1 MMKRLLSI
9 GAILLIINASPVLAH
24 HPAADI
30 VDEEIYENIDSMV
43 ADTPHADLTFDEM
56 GGGMTETTITYDSL
70 SDFESMIARDDLLEY
85 VELLDGVVDVSLAFN
100 PDSTVTLTINQ
111 VR

>member
-1 MMKRLLSI
+1 MKKILTIS
-9 GAILLIINASPVLAH
+9 AILLMFNAAPVLAH

-43 ADTPHADLTFDEM
+43 ADTPHADATFEEM
-56 GGGMTETTITYDSL
+56 GGGMTETTITYDTL
-70 SDFESMIARDDLLEY
+70 SDFESMIIRDDLLEY
-85 VELLDGVVDVSLAFN
+85 VELLDGVVEVSIDFN
-100 PDSTVTLTINQ
+100 PDDTVTLTINQ